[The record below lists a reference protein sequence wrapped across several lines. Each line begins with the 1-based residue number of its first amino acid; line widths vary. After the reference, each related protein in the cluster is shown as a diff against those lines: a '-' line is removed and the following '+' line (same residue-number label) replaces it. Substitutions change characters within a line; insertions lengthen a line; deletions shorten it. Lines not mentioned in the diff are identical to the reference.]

1 MIMMTMII
9 LLLRLRDVF
18 TMLVMILM
26 IILRLRLHESEVTA
40 LPTLLQTLKQVNFFL
55 IFSKFVVQ
63 FLFISL
69 LPPFLFL
76 FIIIIII
83 IIITIIIIL
92 LIISSSSSSMG
103 SSLSRSVKTVRKIKK
118 ILWLVRS

>member
-1 MIMMTMII
+1 MMIIIVIIPILMIFMIMMMMIMHLI
-9 LLLRLRDVF
+9 
-18 TMLVMILM
+18 
-26 IILRLRLHESEVTA
+26 RLHESEVTA

-55 IFSKFVVQ
+55 IFSKFVLQ